1 MSQEFI
7 ITEWEQGT
15 IDDRGNNESSST
27 RVRMPAYI
35 AVNSRSDL
43 TTTFIATATDTNG
56 TPLKINIM
64 MYDSDYDVVYDN
76 GWNDSGEILTYNK
89 NISYIRLILRYSNSD
104 NIVPSD
110 VASCTVIYDNGL
122 NWLIQNNELTNSEFI
137 DMPATPFVD
146 DSPLS
151 MWRINPNIN
160 NGMPYVPLMIDLQ
173 SIPMYI
179 QPSRPLIHAYSSR
192 ETDFNG
198 NGYAIIEPISCTVRQ
213 EEQGLYEA
221 EFEAYCDKWD
231 KFTYLRKQAQV
242 KLPIRYHGE
251 LKQQIFRIRQTARRM
266 DSEGNYRVQATA
278 QHKFYDL
285 QRYMIEDCRPSEK
298 SGSEALTWL
307 MTNGWYGGVPSV
319 PEFTY
324 ASDVSEVRTAYYQN
338 CSVVAALLGVDQAF
352 VNRWG
357 GRLYRDNNY
366 FSINQ
371 EMEGCRKSGI
381 IQYSYNMTEIEFEED
396 DSQLITILKAE
407 DNFGNT
413 YTITNPNVPTEDIP
427 HHIYGCVRF
436 SYEAENVALFH
447 ADAQAYFDEY
457 KQSRVSITVRF
468 ANLADIEKYKQF
480 LELDSFEVGDKIT
493 IYHKELDIYYSNL
506 EVISKTFDV
515 VSQKTMELQIG
526 SFKDAVTRR
535 AFMAD
540 TVSNGG
546 TVQDKQYI
554 ALDEQLDEVAFFS
567 IVQRPISTI
576 DGKLLVTKN
585 GKYIQ
590 YK

>member
-1 MSQEFI
+1 MAWIIENNQLTNTEFI
-7 ITEWEQGT
+7 SLPE
-15 IDDRGNNESSST
+15 
-27 RVRMPAYI
+27 
-35 AVNSRSDL
+35 
-43 TTTFIATATDTNG
+43 
-56 TPLKINIM
+56 K
-64 MYDSDYDVVYDN
+64 
-76 GWNDSGEILTYNK
+76 
-89 NISYIRLILRYSNSD
+89 
-104 NIVPSD
+104 
-110 VASCTVIYDNGL
+110 
-122 NWLIQNNELTNSEFI
+122 
-137 DMPATPFVD
+137 PFVG

-151 MWRINPNIN
+151 MWRITDTIN
-160 NGMPYVPLMIDLQ
+160 DNMPYVPLMIDL
-173 SIPMYI
+173 PALELYI
-179 QPSRPLIHAYSSR
+179 QPSRPLIRAYSSR

-198 NGYAIIEPISCTVRQ
+198 NGYAIIEPISCTVRH

-231 KFTYLRKQAQV
+231 KFTYLRKQAQI

-251 LKQQIFRIRQTARRM
+251 LKQQIFRIRQVKRRM
-266 DSEGNYRVQATA
+266 DSEGNYRVIANA
-278 QHKFYDL
+278 QQKFYDL
-285 QRYMIEDCRPSEK
+285 QRYMIDDCRPTDK
-298 SGSEALTWL
+298 TGSEALTWI
-307 MTNGWYGGVPSV
+307 MTHGWYGGVPSV

-324 ASDVSEVRTAYYQN
+324 ASDVPEVRTAYYQN

-371 EMEGCRKSGI
+371 EMEGCRKSGV
-381 IQYSYNMTEIEFEED
+381 IQYSYNMTEIEFSED

-413 YTITNPNVPTEDIP
+413 YTITNENVPTEDIP
-427 HHIYGCVRF
+427 HHIYGYVRF
-436 SYEAENVALFH
+436 SYESENVALFH

-468 ANLADIEKYKQF
+468 ANLADIEKYKEF

-506 EVISKTFDV
+506 EIISKTFDV

-576 DGKLLVTKN
+576 DGKLLVTKD

>member
-7 ITEWEQGT
+7 ISEWEQGT
-15 IDDRGNNESSST
+15 LDWEGDPESSST
-27 RVRMPAYI
+27 RVRMSAYI

-110 VASCTVIYDNGL
+110 VASCTVYYDNGL
-122 NWLIQNNELTNSEFI
+122 NWLIQNNQLTNSEFI
-137 DMPATPFVD
+137 EMPSKPFVG

-151 MWRINPNIN
+151 MWRIDPNIN

-198 NGYAIIEPISCTVRQ
+198 NGYAIIEPISCTVRH

-251 LKQQIFRIRQTARRM
+251 LKQQIFRIRQVKRRM
-266 DSEGNYRVQATA
+266 DSEGNYRVIANA
-278 QHKFYDL
+278 QQKFYDL
-285 QRYMIEDCRPSEK
+285 QRYMIDDCRPTDK
-298 SGSEALTWL
+298 TGSEALTWI
-307 MTNGWYGGVPSV
+307 MTHGWYGGVPSV

-324 ASDVSEVRTAYYQN
+324 ASDVPEVRTAYYQN

-352 VNRWG
+352 VNCWG

-371 EMEGCRKSGI
+371 EMEGCRKSGV
-381 IQYSYNMTEIEFEED
+381 IQYSYNMTEIEFSED

-427 HHIYGCVRF
+427 HHIYGYVRF
-436 SYEAENVALFH
+436 NYESENVALFH

-457 KQSRVSITVRF
+457 KQSRVSITVHF
-468 ANLADIEKYKQF
+468 ANLADIEKYKEF

-506 EVISKTFDV
+506 EIISKTFDV

>member
-1 MSQEFI
+1 MEKTINLTSNDYVVGNTDGYGGWTSQSNRIRPINYINVTENTPCTISFTGANGVNLQAVISCFNSSSRDFQEFYWLDSPA
-7 ITEWEQGT
+7 TVTLPNGT
-15 IDDRGNNESSST
+15 
-27 RVRMPAYI
+27 VKI
-35 AVNSRSDL
+35 AVIFRKSSNEDLQPSDL
-43 TTTFIATATDTNG
+43 NG
-56 TPLKINIM
+56 VSVT
-64 MYDSDYDVVYDN
+64 
-76 GWNDSGEILTYNK
+76 
-89 NISYIRLILRYSNSD
+89 
-104 NIVPSD
+104 
-110 VASCTVIYDNGL
+110 IYVESI
-122 NWLIQNNELTNSEFI
+122 WLIQNGQLTNSEFI
-137 DMPATPFVD
+137 EMPEKPFVG

-151 MWRINPNIN
+151 MWRITPNIN
-160 NGMPYVPLMIDLQ
+160 NGMPYVPLMIGLEA
-173 SIPMYI
+173 IPMYI

-198 NGYAIIEPISCTVRQ
+198 NGFAIIEPISCTVRQ

-221 EFEAYCDKWD
+221 EFEAYCDKWN

-242 KLPIRYHGE
+242 KIPIRYHGE
-251 LKQQIFRIRQTARRM
+251 LKQQIFRIRQVKRRM
-266 DSEGNYRVQATA
+266 DSEGNYRVIANA
-278 QHKFYDL
+278 QQKFYDL
-285 QRYMIEDCRPSEK
+285 QRYMIDDCRPTDK
-298 SGSEALTWL
+298 TGSEALTWI
-307 MTNGWYGGVPSV
+307 MTHGWYGGVPSV

-324 ASDVSEVRTAYYQN
+324 ASDVPEVRTAYYQN

-371 EMEGCRKSGI
+371 EMEGCRKSGV
-381 IQYSYNMTEIEFEED
+381 IQYSYNMTEIEFSED

-427 HHIYGCVRF
+427 HHIYGYVRF
-436 SYEAENVALFH
+436 NYESENVALFH

-468 ANLADIEKYKQF
+468 ANLADIEKYKEF

-506 EVISKTFDV
+506 EIISKTFDV
-515 VSQKTMELQIG
+515 VSQKTMELQIS